1 MDERKLEI
9 YFRGKNM
16 SFRSK
21 ILPVLS
27 LTFAVGAF
35 TTFTFAQDSTP
46 ASPAPDK
53 VERKFKGGRSMMGD
67 RAFGGRHGKRG
78 PGMELRGINLTD
90 DQKAKIKSIREAN
103 KPDQATMTELRTIRE
118 ARKNRETITPEQQA
132 RLKEFREQSMAKM
145 KAAHE
150 QILAILTPEQKAQ
163 IETRKTEMRQRFENR
178 KGNRKGRPAPPV
190 VEKPKTN

>member
-1 MDERKLEI
+1 
-9 YFRGKNM
+9 M
-16 SFRSK
+16 SLRSK

-35 TTFTFAQDSTP
+35 SAFTFAQDTTP
-46 ASPAPDK
+46 TAPAQGK
-53 VERKFKGGRSMMGD
+53 AERKFKGDRGMMGD

-78 PGMELRGINLTD
+78 PGFELRGINLTD

-103 KPDQATMTELRTIRE
+103 KPDQATITELRTIRE
-118 ARKNRETITPEQQA
+118 GRKNGTAITPEQQA
-132 RLKEFREQSMAKM
+132 RMKEFRDQSMAKM

-163 IETRKTEMRQRFENR
+163 IETRKTEMRQRFEDR
-178 KGNRKGRPAPPV
+178 KANRKGRPAPPA
-190 VEKPKTN
+190 VEKPKSN